1 MGGPRIPAETRPR
14 IPSSEGGPIYTS
26 QDTRSGGP
34 PPNTFRHA
42 TPQPRPNEG
51 HDRSGGPGK
60 TTPWRGEQLT
70 GRESSNRFARQS
82 QAHESVSQD
91 RPVGRASSPIRKRTK
106 GATKPP
112 MTLKSVGGVPVPQ
125 AVPTSFQYPKTT
137 PTEELDAAAI
147 AALTPEPLKITKAA
161 VGTKREATPPTPT
174 KARRASTGGYH
185 ADTSTSTGIAAAL
198 DTPLGTSSL
207 HTLHDSMADL
217 STRLAQLRVSCPLPG
232 LATYNSPET
241 TPAKPQQIE
250 NPASSES
257 AKSMQQELTKSGP
270 APGMKN
276 AAVAASMAKSK
287 SATTGLSQ
295 TATEDTHEGTSLV
308 LASPR
313 GVSFP
318 HKIKRPTAVT
328 PQASPFGFGG
338 NPSPGSIHVF
348 GSGQPGSN
356 TMAQYSSQ
364 ALLHRPA
371 EAAAMEAPRPTNFTT
386 STPDVGIH
394 DTTSREE
401 KLATKPLDI
410 EHYQTHDAA
419 EPASPEYL
427 RPSSSTASQA
437 GSVLPENPEEDATIP
452 PPTLGKPALHNPEAA
467 RQALEDLRNMT
478 KAQAGKKKRS
488 RPAGDGGL
496 APRGALPTNA
506 GPSRRG
512 GTTARGRSPAR
523 GTRGS
528 AVTRG
533 GSAIRGGA
541 ASRAGISSGRPLYEP
556 ASDGVSI
563 RCFYQ
568 DREGGC
574 PRPRGECPFVHDPA
588 QDSETKPSTKPS
600 VEIQAA
606 AANSVV
612 DDWDEME
619 SVRFAPQDTNS
630 VGTCSD
636 VDMTDADS
644 IITQHGSVMSLDTP
658 SLDAPS
664 VDALSLAA
672 PPLAAPSL
680 AALSF
685 VASFASAPSAAPQ
698 AVAAQSVSGLSTGGQ
713 SAGSQYGGT
722 NQSRKKSGNR
732 KAPCAYYTTPAGCS
746 RGMYCRFFHD
756 PAYDADRKTVATEGM
771 LIGPHLYPG
780 RDRV

>member
-26 QDTRSGGP
+26 QDARSGGGP
-34 PPNTFRHA
+34 PPNTFHHT

-51 HDRSGGPGK
+51 YDRSGGPGK

-82 QAHESVSQD
+82 QAPESVSQD

-112 MTLKSVGGVPVPQ
+112 MTLKSIGGVPVPQ
-125 AVPTSFQYPKTT
+125 TVPTSFQYSKTT
-137 PTEELDAAAI
+137 PTEELDEAAI
-147 AALTPEPLKITKAA
+147 AALTPEPLKIIKAA
-161 VGTKREATPPTPT
+161 VGMKREATPPTPT

-185 ADTSTSTGIAAAL
+185 ADTSTSMGLAAAL

-207 HTLHDSMADL
+207 HTLRDPMADL

-232 LATYNSPET
+232 LAT
-241 TPAKPQQIE
+241 
-250 NPASSES
+250 
-257 AKSMQQELTKSGP
+257 
-270 APGMKN
+270 
-276 AAVAASMAKSK
+276 
-287 SATTGLSQ
+287 TGLSQ
-295 TATEDTHEGTSLV
+295 TATEDTHEGTSSV
-308 LASPR
+308 RASPR
-313 GVSFP
+313 VVSFP

-338 NPSPGSIHVF
+338 NPSPGSTHVF

-356 TMAQYSSQ
+356 IATPTMAHYSSQ

-371 EAAAMEAPRPTNFTT
+371 EAAAMEAPRPTNCTT
-386 STPDVGIH
+386 STPNVGIH

-401 KLATKPLDI
+401 KLATKPLDV

-437 GSVLPENPEEDATIP
+437 GSVLAEAPEEHATIP
-452 PPTLGKPALHNPEAA
+452 PPAVAKPALFNPEAA
-467 RQALEDLRNMT
+467 RQALRDLQNMT
-478 KAQAGKKKRS
+478 KAQAGKEKRS
-488 RPAGDGGL
+488 RPAGDGGS

-523 GTRGS
+523 GTHGS

-606 AANSVV
+606 AADSVV

-619 SVRFAPQDTNS
+619 SVRFAPRGTNS

-636 VDMTDADS
+636 VDMSDADS
-644 IITQHGSVMSLDTP
+644 IITQHGSVMSIDT
-658 SLDAPS
+658 PS
-664 VDALSLAA
+664 VDAPFVNASSVDVPSVGAPSAAA
-672 PPLAAPSL
+672 PSLAAPSL
-680 AALSF
+680 AAPCL

-732 KAPCAYYTTPAGCS
+732 KAPCAYYTTPGGCS
-746 RGMYCRFFHD
+746 QGMYCRFFHD
-756 PAYDADRKTVATEGM
+756 PAYDADRKTIATEGM